1 MGQIIHLWLH
11 KSTSYIQVSIFI
23 LTTMCALGVLL
34 KVVVNQ
40 DKASKQMNILRQEIQ
55 KLSLELMEYKQ
66 VLLSVLIVQFTIH
79 HFTVCLEFHLNQFCL
94 W

>member
-23 LTTMCALGVLL
+23 FTTTCALGVLL

-66 VLLSVLIVQFTIH
+66 VHCTDCTIYYTSFYSLS
-79 HFTVCLEFHLNQFCL
+79 
-94 W
+94 